1 VIDPRIAISYASKR
15 MITAF
20 LLMLFFALLPGTP
33 PAYAAPAPAT
43 PAALEPASS
52 PESILRVVSSF
63 SPRQEGSPAE
73 GALLDWIGARLAAHG
88 IHAVPFDFSRSDFEH
103 SFSRCLRVDVP
114 GRSRDSLVLAV
125 PVDAPPGSGPGEDGS
140 INVALALDLL
150 DHLKG
155 TTPPLSLVVLF
166 LGAEYGDTDV
176 YPMGSTL
183 FLRDYQPVYRTAVLY
198 LNLKSVPGRILV
210 RGGGRGI
217 VSPFWL
223 MNRCVDS
230 LQASLVPYRLQ
241 ADEVQAFRLGATEER
256 TLIEPWLRAGY
267 PAVGL
272 EGEYGVAR
280 TPGSPEML
288 PALSSFLRAFVDAG
302 REGIPE
308 EWDRHY
314 LLVQAGELS
323 LILEEK
329 AYVGVFAGSFA
340 AVLLFALIFLKRL
353 KKYVR
358 TLLRNFLA
366 IVPMAALVFL
376 FLAAGTWAARG
387 ILLLRGFPLLW
398 RYAPLEFLGLKVCAA
413 LFLAAALYNPLRRLP
428 VPRNGSFYSAAALFF
443 LLVEI
448 IVVAVFDI
456 TFTSYFLWAF
466 VFVFLSTLARDRR
479 AKVILALPAP
489 FWGIRGII
497 NVFLV
502 PALPFCRIITLSPV
516 LGNLLVAGACL
527 PFILV
532 LLRLGLIFPGKGLL
546 RRGKRELLLAGALL
560 AAGSILAVRL
570 LTFSPFSTDTP
581 QPIAATQTVVAG
593 SNGST
598 SSTTL
603 EIDSP
608 APVRGISLS
617 TPTGSRP
624 LGVGWKSPLPLA
636 HVDSPL
642 HVTVNAGQFLRQQ
655 TVTLG
660 VDMPSRPRSFSLAI
674 ESANDFVLFDSSFPA
689 VRTGPRSYR
698 LLVGAFPPAPL
709 SLQLSLPIEETFTMT
724 ITAEFDSPLIGV
736 DVQAGPAARVTTRVR
751 VVRTLDVK
759 T

>member
-1 VIDPRIAISYASKR
+1 
-15 MITAF
+15 MTF
-20 LLMLFFALLPGTP
+20 LLILFLALSPGTL
-33 PAYAAPAPAT
+33 PARA
-43 PAALEPASS
+43 EPALTAQRSDSS

-63 SPRQEGSPAE
+63 SPRQEGSQAE
-73 GALLDWIGARLAAHG
+73 SALLDWIGARLAAMG
-88 IHAVPFDFSRSDFEH
+88 MRAVPFDFSRSDFEH

-114 GRSRDSLVLAV
+114 GRSRDSLILAV
-125 PVDAPPGSGPGEDGS
+125 PVDAPPGAGPNEDGS

-166 LGAEYGDTDV
+166 LGAEYGDADA

-183 FLRDYQPVYRTAVLY
+183 FLRDYQPDYRAAVLY
-198 LNLKSVPGRILV
+198 LNLRSVPGRILV

-230 LQASLVPYRLQ
+230 LRASLVPYLLQ
-241 ADEVQAFRLGATEER
+241 ADEVQAFRLGATDER

-267 PAVGL
+267 PSVGL
-272 EGEYGVAR
+272 EGEYGAPRV
-280 TPGSPEML
+280 PGSPDML
-288 PALSSFLRAFVDAG
+288 PALSLFLRGFVDAG
-302 REGIPE
+302 RSGIPE

-314 LLVQAGELS
+314 LLLQAGELS
-323 LILEEK
+323 LIVGEK
-329 AYVGVFAGSFA
+329 AYIAVFAGSFA
-340 AVLLFALIFLKRL
+340 AVLLFALVFLRRL

-358 TLLRNFLA
+358 TLLRNIAA

-376 FLAAGTWAARG
+376 FLVAGTYAARG
-387 ILLLRGFPLLW
+387 ILGLREFPLLW
-398 RYAPLEFLGLKVCAA
+398 RYAPLEFLGLKICAA
-413 LFLAAALYNPLRRLP
+413 LFLSAALYNPLRRLP

-466 VFVFLSTLARDRR
+466 VLVFFSTLARSRW
-479 AKVILALPAP
+479 AKVALALPAP

-497 NVFLV
+497 KVFLV

-546 RRGKRELLLAGALL
+546 RRGKRELLLAGVLFV
-560 AAGSILAVRL
+560 AGSMLAVRL
-570 LTFSPFSTDTP
+570 LTFSPFSPEAP
-581 QPIAATQTVVAG
+581 QPIAATQTIVIGADG
-593 SNGST
+593 RT
-598 SSTTL
+598 SSTSL
-603 EIDSP
+603 QIESP

-617 TPTGSRP
+617 TPAGPRP
-624 LGVGWKSPLPLA
+624 LPSGWKGDPLPLDS
-636 HVDSPL
+636 VDSPL
-642 HVTVNAGQFLRQQ
+642 RVTVDAGQFLRQQ
-655 TVTLG
+655 TLALG

-674 ESANDFVLFDSSFPA
+674 ESVDDFVLYDSSFPA
-689 VRTGPRSYR
+689 VRNGPRSYR

-709 SLQLSLPIEETFTMT
+709 SLQVSLPIEETFTLT
-724 ITAEFDSPLIGV
+724 ITAEFDAPLIGV
-736 DVQAGPAARVTTRVR
+736 EVQAGPAARVATRVR